1 MTESY
6 EVVVAGAGIVGAA
19 CGNNCVDFA
28 FIYENRTFINFVF
41 FLFFTVF
48 QQIVQQTIGQ
58 RANQVAVW

>member
-28 FIYENRTFINFVF
+28 FIYKIARMPS
-41 FLFFTVF
+41 
-48 QQIVQQTIGQ
+48 
-58 RANQVAVW
+58 